1 MDVNNLRA
9 VFKFNSGQ
17 LAILCSNCSVI
28 IKIGKDF
35 SEKEKEAAG
44 GDGSL
49 EPQYC
54 SSECKKEFLKNL
66 INERLSND

>member
-1 MDVNNLRA
+1 
-9 VFKFNSGQ
+9 
-17 LAILCSNCSVI
+17 LCSNCSVI

-35 SEKEKEAAG
+35 SEKEKEAAY

-54 SSECKKEFLKNL
+54 SPECKKEFLKNL